1 MLREQLNGIQHVG
14 IPTNDIE
21 APLNFIEGL
30 DLRSLCKLSM
40 RKQMRK
46 LHSSS

>member
-14 IPTNDIE
+14 IPTNDI
-21 APLNFIEGL
+21 PLNFMESL
-30 DLRSLCKLSM
+30 DFRSLCKLSM

-46 LHSSS
+46 FHFSS